1 MTDDEQDAM
10 EYALLT
16 LAKGKKK
23 VKVEEV
29 RMPEWTD
36 TYGRKW
42 KIEIKKEQ
50 NIARN
55 GGRNR

>member
-1 MTDDEQDAM
+1 MTQDEQDAI

-16 LAKGKKK
+16 IAKGKKK

-29 RMPEWTD
+29 RMPEWTN

-42 KIEIKKEQ
+42 KVEIKGEEE
-50 NIARN
+50 
-55 GGRNR
+55 

>member
-10 EYALLT
+10 EYALLS

-29 RMPEWTD
+29 RTPEWTD

-42 KIEIKKEQ
+42 KVVIKKEQ
-50 NIARN
+50 NIVRN